1 VPRTTCPAPAAW
13 KELLEGSLPE
23 DEQGELS
30 AHLEGCA
37 ACQQA
42 LQNQVA
48 SDGSWAGLA
57 RRLAGA
63 PPEVSPAL
71 RQALSA
77 LTGQGPAV
85 ETQAEA
91 PPAAEL
97 PLDFL
102 DPPTEPGQLG
112 RLGPYAVEDVLGR
125 GGMGVVLRAYDP
137 LLQRRVA
144 IKVMAPQLAAT
155 ASARQRFLR
164 EARSA
169 AKINHEHVVTIHSVD
184 EFKGLPFLV
193 MQYVAGG
200 SLEQR
205 LDFGPPPDLPELL
218 RVGKETA
225 LGLAAA
231 HEKGLVHRDVKP
243 ANILLEEGTGRV
255 KLTDFGLARGLDDA
269 SVSQAGVI
277 AGTPLFMAPEQ
288 ARGEPLDHRA
298 DLFSLGSVLYTLCT
312 GRPPFGPGAPLA
324 VLRRVADEAPP
335 APEVGP
341 RCPPWLAA
349 VITRLHAR
357 EPGQRFGSAAEVA
370 EVLGRHLAQLHAETP
385 LPVVQPEEIA
395 VAEPVAE
402 VTPEPLAPRRRG
414 AGKGLLACAAV
425 LAIGLTAAVAV
436 AGAWFWLSLW
446 RGPAGSKQFHG
457 VAGGRHATGNF
468 TPPAGGGPPAVEPV
482 VDTAPTIPAPKLP
495 GGKVEVMLPEPY
507 ADLRTGGGGRYLVF
521 LLKKAKKLAVFD
533 VSQVKIVHEIELPTE
548 DVLFACGRDKL
559 MLLLPGQRL
568 VQRWSLRT
576 FQREQT
582 EAVPNDAPVKLVR
595 MGCASDGPL
604 ALWAGGDVLF
614 YDVQCMEQLKVK
626 GKTLGGGYAG
636 RFELRASADGKTFVG
651 WTPGI
656 TGQQYGVLRLNDGK
670 MTAQVSPDGHSF
682 NGHWALPAADGS
694 LLFRFGPG
702 VYDRDLRPLAPDGF
716 KGATLL
722 PAEDPRFFLAVREQD
737 KDHDR
742 VSICANA
749 DRRVLFTVPD
759 VGRMTRSSLNSGW
772 GHFNGEPRARYLPSA
787 NVLVIL
793 PDSNDRVVV
802 HPFNLMQALDDSGQ
816 QYLFVLSE
824 PRTLAAAGKEY
835 VYAIDARSKAG
846 GVRFTLEKG
855 PEGMKLPPDTGTLR
869 WQVPAAAAGKAFD
882 VIVTLG
888 DSAGK
893 EITHAFTVRV
903 E

>member
-1 VPRTTCPAPAAW
+1 VALTTCPAPAAW
-13 KELLEGSLPE
+13 KGLLEGSLPE
-23 DEQGELS
+23 AEQADLS

-37 ACQQA
+37 ACQRE

-48 SDGSWAGLA
+48 SDGSWSGLA
-57 RRLAGA
+57 RRLAA
-63 PPEVSPAL
+63 EQPEVGPAL
-71 RQALSA
+71 RQALAA
-77 LTGQGPAV
+77 LTGHGPAV

-102 DPPTEPGQLG
+102 DLPAQPGHLG
-112 RLGPYAVEDVLGR
+112 RLGPYEVEEVIGR
-125 GGMGVVLRAYDP
+125 GSMGIVLRAFDP
-137 LLQRRVA
+137 LLQRSVA
-144 IKVMAPQLAAT
+144 VKVMAPQLATT

-169 AKINHEHVVTIHSVD
+169 ARINHEHVVSIHGVD

-205 LDFGPPPDLPELL
+205 LEFGPPPDLPELL
-218 RVGKETA
+218 RIGKETA

-231 HEKGLVHRDVKP
+231 HEKGLIHRDVKP
-243 ANILLEEGTGRV
+243 ANILLEAGSGRV

-269 SVSQAGVI
+269 SVTQGGVI
-277 AGTPLFMAPEQ
+277 AGTPLYMAPEQ
-288 ARGEPLDHRA
+288 ARGELLDARA

-335 APEVGP
+335 APEVGA

-349 VITRLHAR
+349 VITKLHAR

-370 EVLGRHLAQLHAETP
+370 EVLGRHLAMLQAAAP
-385 LPVVQPEEIA
+385 LPVVQPEVI
-395 VAEPVAE
+395 VLAEPIPEVA
-402 VTPEPLAPRRRG
+402 PEPTAPRKGG
-414 AGKGLLACAAV
+414 AGKWLLAGAAV
-425 LAIGLTAAVAV
+425 LAVALLAAVTV
-436 AGAWFWLSLW
+436 AGALFGLSL
-446 RGPAGSKQFHG
+446 RPRLVPGGLHSEEGGTGP
-457 VAGGRHATGNF
+457 VM
-468 TPPAGGGPPAVEPV
+468 PPAQGGSPAVEQV
-482 VDTAPTIPAPKLP
+482 VDTSPAIPAPKVP
-495 GGKVEVMLPEPY
+495 GGKGEVELPEPY

-521 LLKKAKKLAVFD
+521 LLKKSKKLAVFD

-559 MLLLPGQRL
+559 MLVLPGQRL
-568 VQRWSLRT
+568 IQRLHLPT
-576 FQREQT
+576 LKRERT
-582 EAVPNDAPVKLVR
+582 EAVPGDAPVKLVR

-604 ALWAGGDVLF
+604 ALWAGKEVLF
-614 YDVQCMEQLKVK
+614 YDVQRMEQMKVTGK
-626 GKTLGGGYAG
+626 GLSGGWAG
-636 RFELRASADGKTFVG
+636 RFELRASADGKTFVA
-651 WTPGI
+651 WNPGL

-670 MTAQVSPDGHSF
+670 TTVQVTPDGHDF

-702 VYDRDLRPLAPDGF
+702 VYDRDLKPLAPDGF
-716 KGATLL
+716 RGATLL

-742 VSICANA
+742 VSVCANA
-749 DRRVLFTVPD
+749 DRRILFTVPD
-759 VGRMTRSSLNSGW
+759 VGRMTRSSLNSNW

-787 NVLVIL
+787 NVLVVL

-802 HPFNLMQALDDSGQ
+802 HPFNLMQELNDSGQ

-824 PRTLAAAGKEY
+824 PRTRAGAGKEY
-835 VYAIDARSKAG
+835 LYAIDARSKAG

-855 PEGMKLPPDTGTLR
+855 SEGMKLSDGTLR
-869 WQVPAAAAGKAFD
+869 WAAPAAAAGKSFD
-882 VIVTLG
+882 VIVTVR

-893 EITHAFTVRV
+893 EITHAFAVKV